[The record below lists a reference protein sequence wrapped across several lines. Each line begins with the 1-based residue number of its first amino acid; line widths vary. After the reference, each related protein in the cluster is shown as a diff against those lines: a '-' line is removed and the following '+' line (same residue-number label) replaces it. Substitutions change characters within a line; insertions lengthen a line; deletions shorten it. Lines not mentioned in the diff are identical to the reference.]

1 MLEYDI
7 LKHAFNVQRENKEID
22 FIQQEQ
28 AIVKEKPP
36 TLYLVVISCFF
47 QSLTMLQSSL
57 IFHDHD
63 S

>member
-1 MLEYDI
+1 MPLMFKEKTEIDFI
-7 LKHAFNVQRENKEID
+7 QQEID

-28 AIVKEKPP
+28 AIVKEKTP
-36 TLYLVVISCFF
+36 TLYLVVISCFV